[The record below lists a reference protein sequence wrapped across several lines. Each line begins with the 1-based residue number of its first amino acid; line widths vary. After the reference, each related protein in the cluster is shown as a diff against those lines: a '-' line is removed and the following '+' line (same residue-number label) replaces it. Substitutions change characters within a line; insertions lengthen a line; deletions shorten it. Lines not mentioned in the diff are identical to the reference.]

1 LKGLLGRRELP
12 SGEGLLLRPTSSI
25 HMFFMRFAIDAVWVD
40 KGLNVLKVSPEVGP
54 WKVAGCKGARGVVE
68 LPAGEAARR
77 GVQVGDQLALRDSA

>member
-1 LKGLLGRRELP
+1 LKGLLGRSEL
-12 SGEGLLLRPTSSI
+12 SNGEGLLLRPTSSI